1 MKSGIV
7 MSGVSSQIRKGMTN
21 GREACMMI
29 HHIKLI
35 LRYLMRYRPKRRLT
49 AKVTIDTIAIFIRYG

>member
-1 MKSGIV
+1 
-7 MSGVSSQIRKGMTN
+7 MTN

-49 AKVTIDTIAIFIRYG
+49 AKVTTDTIAIFIRYG